1 MGLATLPRGVFF
13 VVASAAIESHGAEI
27 DAAEIKER
35 LAASPKSEEAGNAGQ
50 RGAGLKVSKSAHALE
65 QLAHVHLERAGE
77 LYDVFHPNVSFA
89 AFDPADVSCVKLP
102 YPRHVRKMQLA
113 CAWA

>member
-1 MGLATLPRGVFF
+1 MGLAALPRGVFF

-50 RGAGLKVSKSAHALE
+50 RGAGLKG
-65 QLAHVHLERAGE
+65 Q
-77 LYDVFHPNVSFA
+77 
-89 AFDPADVSCVKLP
+89 
-102 YPRHVRKMQLA
+102 
-113 CAWA
+113 

>member
-1 MGLATLPRGVFF
+1 MPQNLACAHTYFF
-13 VVASAAIESHGAEI
+13 GGKEGSSEFGI
-27 DAAEIKER
+27 DR
-35 LAASPKSEEAGNAGQ
+35 QSDDGDLVNAF
-50 RGAGLKVSKSAHALE
+50 E
-65 QLAHVHLERAGE
+65 QLANVNLERAGE
-77 LYDVFHPNVSFA
+77 LHDVFHPNVSFA